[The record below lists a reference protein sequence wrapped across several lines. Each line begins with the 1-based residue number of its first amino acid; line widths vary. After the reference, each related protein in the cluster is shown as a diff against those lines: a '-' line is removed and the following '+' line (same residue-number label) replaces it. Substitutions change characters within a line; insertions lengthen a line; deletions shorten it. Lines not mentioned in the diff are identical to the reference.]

1 MLQFFKLLIA
11 SSTAYFVYQTNHLLR
26 FLADFLASDTLDSLS
41 NRYSAWYNMYLI
53 SKVINF
59 SDTGKKNRSV
69 IITRQETIDSMI
81 IAELDYHGLT
91 SVELELY
98 LIKSLTVIAGINL
111 DSIQVSNISKGHAKL
126 IFSMLR

>member
-1 MLQFFKLLIA
+1 MINIINQTFA
-11 SSTAYFVYQTNHLLR
+11 SFTAYFIYQTNHLLR

-41 NRYSAWYNMYLI
+41 NRYSSWYNMYLI

-59 SDTGKKNRSV
+59 SETGKKDRSV
-69 IITRQETIDSMI
+69 TITKQETIDSMI

-98 LIKSLTVIAGINL
+98 IIKSLTAIAGINL
-111 DSIQVSNISKGHAKL
+111 DSIQVSPISKGHAKL
-126 IFSMLR
+126 IFSMVR

>member
-1 MLQFFKLLIA
+1 MKTYIYQIFA
-11 SSTAYFVYQTNHLLR
+11 SVTAYFVYQTNHLLR
-26 FLADFLASDTLDSLS
+26 FLADLLASDPLDSLS
-41 NRYSAWYNMYLI
+41 NRYSSWYNMYLI

-59 SDTGKKNRSV
+59 SEVGKHDRSV
-69 IITRQETIDSMI
+69 TITKQETIDSMI
-81 IAELDYHGLT
+81 IAELNYHGLT